1 MFVPGGFD
9 RKAFALHATT
19 GEVLWTV
26 GLPGAVLAPIA
37 YAGDE
42 VLIADSAGNLHAFG
56 LRPSAGVG
64 KPGLYAI

>member
-1 MFVPGGFD
+1 M
-9 RKAFALHATT
+9 
-19 GEVLWTV
+19 LWTI

-56 LRPSAGVG
+56 LERPIGIG
-64 KPGLYAI
+64 KQGLYAL